1 MAINAKVMT
10 QHIKGKII
18 EFTDFLEPDNENDSA
33 SLVLAFTDHTLLRI
47 DAAYD
52 YSFNIQDEPIAYVE
66 RVEPGVYVICNSK
79 GDVIC
84 DFGCNDREVRVFD
97 GAWNLK

>member
-1 MAINAKVMT
+1 MAINTKAMT
-10 QHIKGKII
+10 QHIKGKVI
-18 EFTDFLEPDNENDSA
+18 EFTDFLEPNNENDSA

-97 GAWNLK
+97 GTWDVK